1 VSTVVSKKSADVSV
15 SGSAGL
21 YRISALTP
29 LGRAWCARHLPGGER
44 TVLDGDVVCEGG
56 GRCRDIVAVMVADRL
71 RVEVNGVDMSGF
83 GFRSES

>member
-1 VSTVVSKKSADVSV
+1 VSVVSKKSADVRV

-29 LGRAWCARHLPGGER
+29 LGRAWCGSHLSEGER

-56 GRCRDIVAVMVADRL
+56 GRCRDIVAGMVADDL
-71 RVEVNGVDMSGF
+71 RVEVNGVDMT

>member
-1 VSTVVSKKSADVSV
+1 VSSADVSV
-15 SGSAGL
+15 SGSWGL

-29 LGRAWCARHLPGGER
+29 LGREWCGNHLSGGDR

-56 GRCRDIVAVMVADRL
+56 DQCRDIVAGMVADDL

-83 GFRSES
+83 RRES